1 MAILD
6 GETIR
11 VLQWTVGRC
20 QGEIGLNGI
29 DGVSQQ
35 DLAALMHVDVEGW
48 HAEVVGVREY
58 YENFGVRVPKALIA
72 ELDGLKEPLDG
83 TTSCDDGLSFN
94 EGSMQ

>member
-11 VLQWTVGRC
+11 VLQWIIGRC
-20 QGEIGLNGI
+20 EGEIDLNGL
-29 DGVSQQ
+29 DEVSQQ
-35 DLAALMHVDVEGW
+35 ELAALLHVDVDGW

-72 ELDGLKEPLDG
+72 ELDGLKERLDG

-94 EGSMQ
+94 EGSMR